1 MADIRLTLACVPTDR
16 SRPIIDGHIKIPGVS
31 IAPLP
36 AEPEEIFRRALRE
49 EAFDITEMSMSSH
62 ITMTARGDPAYVAVP
77 VFLSRAFRHSG
88 IYIRTDR
95 GISRPEDLKGK
106 RIGIPEYQQTAILW
120 MRGMLRDLHGIG
132 VRDVQ
137 WRTGGVLEP
146 GLGERVALSL
156 PDGIDVQPIGPD
168 DTLDGLLTRGVLDAV
183 ISTRVPTALA
193 NPDVP
198 VARLYP
204 DYRAAETEY
213 YRRTGFF
220 PIMHCLALRR
230 SLADQYP
237 ELPRALFQ
245 AFAEAREQALAEL
258 AMINAFRVTL
268 PWPPMA
274 LADAKAL
281 MGDDFWPYGLRRNRD
296 EIATMT
302 RYAEQDGLTT
312 RRVQPEELFHPST
325 HDLAG

>member
-1 MADIRLTLACVPTDR
+1 LTVLSD
-16 SRPIIDGHIKIPGVS
+16 
-31 IAPLP
+31 
-36 AEPEEIFRRALRE
+36 EPEDIFRRALRE

-62 ITMTARGDPAYVAVP
+62 ITMTARGDPHYVAVP
-77 VFLSRAFRHSG
+77 IFLSRAFRHSG

-95 GISRPEDLKGK
+95 GINRPEDLKGR

-120 MRGMLRDLHGIG
+120 VRGMLRDFHGIG

-137 WRTGGVLEP
+137 WRTGGVLQP
-146 GLGERVALSL
+146 GLAERVALSL
-156 PDGIDVQPIGPD
+156 PEGIDVKPIGPD
-168 DTLDGLLTRGVLDAV
+168 ETLDGLLTRGALDAV

-204 DYRAAETEY
+204 DYRATETEY

-230 SLADQYP
+230 SLADRHP
-237 ELPRALFQ
+237 ELPRALFE
-245 AFAEAREQALAEL
+245 AFARARRQAIDEL
-258 AMINAFRVTL
+258 GMINAFRVTL

-274 LADAKAL
+274 LEDAKAL
-281 MGDDFWPYGLRRNRD
+281 MGEDFWPYGFRRNYD
-296 EIATMT
+296 ELAAMT
-302 RYAEQDGLTT
+302 RYAEEDGLTA
-312 RRVQPEELFHPST
+312 RCVPPEELFHPST
-325 HDLAG
+325 YDLSA